1 MRCTKFLLLLIS
13 LAFAPQLKVELED
26 LFWGNLP
33 DKKKFQ
39 LTCTNILENIRR
51 VRAIPFDK
59 RKFDF

>member
-1 MRCTKFLLLLIS
+1 MQ
-13 LAFAPQLKVELED
+13 ADDAELED

-39 LTCTNILENIRR
+39 RTCTDILENIGR
-51 VRAIPFDK
+51 VRSIPFDK